1 MTGGLVYA
9 GAALD
14 ELAGRYLFADYCTG
28 RISTL
33 DALLGY
39 GSIQSPEPLLD
50 TGRSIVAF
58 GQDADGEVLVV
69 DHGGALL
76 RLVAQE

>member
-1 MTGGLVYA
+1 MPARPSTSWRVA
-9 GAALD
+9 TCSPTTAA
-14 ELAGRYLFADYCTG
+14 G
-28 RISTL
+28 RISTI

-39 GSIQSPEPLLD
+39 GSIQSPEPLLES
-50 TGRSIVAF
+50 GRKIVAF

-76 RLVAQE
+76 RLVPGE